1 MMRFIDRYFIKQ
13 PRLRRLV
20 TRILE
25 GDHTKNVR
33 MLGTELCVNSI
44 KEHGYLRASR
54 MVESSALLREEIPVI
69 INLASIFSNGDTFVD
84 VGANVGIY
92 SLTFARLRRVMPDT
106 YYYAF
111 EASPDTFSRL
121 KAHAEA
127 AGVRVHNVA
136 ISDHDGTLEFIH
148 GSVSHVFTSAENTSS
163 YSIPTERISLPCRR
177 LDGFKFEGDSL
188 VIKIDVEGQEKNVLD
203 GAEGLFRGKRVKA
216 VYIDGYKE
224 RSVEDF
230 LRGFG
235 FVLLDGKTLLP
246 ASHDTFSLLA
256 VRRDV

>member
-33 MLGTELCVNSI
+33 MLGTELCVNLI

-54 MVESSALLREEIPVI
+54 IVEELRAAAGGDTAVM
-69 INLASIFSNGDTFVD
+69 INLTAIFSNGDTFVD

-127 AGVRVHNVA
+127 AGVRAHNVA
-136 ISDHDGTLEFIH
+136 ISDHEGMQEFIH
-148 GSVSHVFTSAENTSS
+148 GSVSHVFTTTENVSS
-163 YSIPTERISLPCRR
+163 YSIPSERISSHAAGLTD
-177 LDGFKFEGDSL
+177 LSIEGNSL

-203 GAEGLFRGKRVKA
+203 AVPRGC
-216 VYIDGYKE
+216 
-224 RSVEDF
+224 F
-230 LRGFG
+230 
-235 FVLLDGKTLLP
+235 
-246 ASHDTFSLLA
+246 
-256 VRRDV
+256 